1 MCYHEVMK
9 VWCLDPQSGGTKIPR
24 EHYSSIE
31 DQIETYARKQA
42 WYHPS
47 IKIQARF
54 RNQFC
59 YLDSIEN
66 GGIIAPLVRLRYFGT
81 NRWTLAFYT
90 YSNEKYKPCIFRNGS
105 WYGSIEGAIDIG
117 SIYLTQAIPQ
127 RILQSEEFES

>member
-1 MCYHEVMK
+1 MK

-24 EHYSSIE
+24 EHYSSIK
-31 DQIETYARKQA
+31 DQVETYAKKQA
-42 WYHPS
+42 WYPS

-66 GGIIAPLVRLRYFGT
+66 GGKIDPLVRLRYFGT

-90 YSNEKYKPCIFRNGS
+90 YSNEKYEPCIFHNGS
-105 WYGSIEGAIDIG
+105 WYGSIEEAIDIG
-117 SIYLTQAIPQ
+117 SVYLTQAMPQ
-127 RILQSEEFES
+127 QILQPEEFES